1 MLVLQ
6 AGVVLLSLLL
16 TSSGGETEE
25 NLSSPSPMEE
35 KIDYSKGIES
45 GIVFKD
51 RGNVLITGESWTVAK
66 EFNVTQVSLLIQ
78 EARNLLPNIRR
89 QLENA
94 SSRGGNAWDLSIFHE
109 AVIQE
114 IEVVEPIINKI
125 ENKIRIFENMLPKAE
140 TDVSKDSSRSKRA
153 LGLLGSL
160 GFGFVKGFG
169 EAAGK
174 AAFKWLFGSNDDKEL
189 RELNAK
195 YEIMRDYQ
203 IAMGNE
209 LYQQAV
215 KQNKLDDK
223 VAENTEDIKRMER
236 KLDKHFTIISDLETK
251 TRENRESIKF
261 ISSYIDW
268 NIKKLL
274 ESRKE
279 LEQKLNFVV
288 NITSRMRM
296 MEIKLLSIDTELT
309 GLLEALDTTS
319 TGRLSPNLIS
329 PSQLVEILRNV
340 SKKLPEG
347 VYPLTPIEEDA
358 VYEYYT
364 HASVQA
370 IAIPSA
376 IRVFVKLPLKSSN
389 RVFHLFEPYSLPFY
403 HEKAGVFLEIAKP
416 SDYILVS
423 KDMQKVAEIPARILN
438 ECKKKR
444 DFYLCIPSFPLY
456 EGTKCSLS
464 LIKGDEEEII
474 KSCERKVVVPN
485 FQSRWIRTDGG
496 WIYSVP
502 RTTRLTRMREG
513 KMPQMLRISGTG
525 VLEDIPHTYTYSSD
539 GTVLFPN
546 DILGQMSEN
555 LSSVQDVH
563 VPTVPDLLLLN
574 ESSRMQQEDLFG
586 LVGNLSKSNFDMERV
601 NLEHLL
607 SFVKAQALTLETK
620 EITGHFAIPM
630 LAIAVVVNY
639 AVVGFMCWHKTKKN
653 ILTVKYNSAETED
666 TCV

>member
-1 MLVLQ
+1 
-6 AGVVLLSLLL
+6 
-16 TSSGGETEE
+16 
-25 NLSSPSPMEE
+25 
-35 KIDYSKGIES
+35 
-45 GIVFKD
+45 
-51 RGNVLITGESWTVAK
+51 
-66 EFNVTQVSLLIQ
+66 
-78 EARNLLPNIRR
+78 
-89 QLENA
+89 
-94 SSRGGNAWDLSIFHE
+94 
-109 AVIQE
+109 
-114 IEVVEPIINKI
+114 
-125 ENKIRIFENMLPKAE
+125 
-140 TDVSKDSSRSKRA
+140 
-153 LGLLGSL
+153 
-160 GFGFVKGFG
+160 
-169 EAAGK
+169 
-174 AAFKWLFGSNDDKEL
+174 
-189 RELNAK
+189 
-195 YEIMRDYQ
+195 MRDYQ

-329 PSQLVEILRNV
+329 PRQLVEILRNV

-546 DILGQMSEN
+546 DILGKMSEN

-574 ESSRMQQEDLFG
+574 ESSRMRE
-586 LVGNLSKSNFDMERV
+586 
-601 NLEHLL
+601 
-607 SFVKAQALTLETK
+607 
-620 EITGHFAIPM
+620 
-630 LAIAVVVNY
+630 
-639 AVVGFMCWHKTKKN
+639 
-653 ILTVKYNSAETED
+653 
-666 TCV
+666 